1 MFRDSQLLL
10 KKKELTL
17 KINPKINLTLCWI
30 LPIIVLGLMTV
41 ILNVKVFPITEGWW
55 ETYAWLSKTEN
66 IYDDIHLALP
76 PLYTNLISIILE
88 YTTDL
93 INVRWVILAIYFL
106 NVYLLYFLCKKISNS
121 SFAIIGVF
129 VSQILIINNNPVWL
143 SKDYH
148 TLVSLLVTA
157 LVILLFSLILNP
169 KKYFIYS
176 LIIGFITG
184 FIVLTKQNIALVCLL
199 SVVATL
205 ILNKN
210 TIISIIIK
218 SLAVYITS
226 LIATLL
232 IYSRIFGWSW
242 VNVYLNNDSKG
253 ETSTVLLRF
262 INDNGISNI
271 SFKVIT
277 LFLVYL
283 LLRHLYLH
291 NEDLIIK
298 IKENFNKN
306 LININK
312 YLFFDI
318 KWVGYFI
325 LTYVCYLVLQKNE
338 TTVFYSL
345 MLAYFCINLYKYFV
359 DRRDDKLK
367 LVSIVFLMLAYAG
380 TMTAGYNTVSLELLT
395 AVFVTIFLSSYSKLF
410 NLSQFAIT
418 IIIVTLSVSLFY
430 TRKINNFS
438 YNWWGYSTDS
448 VRNSIHYSNN
458 PKLKGISLDHATKEI
473 FDATDLLMSHAKLT
487 DTIFSY
493 PSIPIFYWLYE
504 KKPIVRT
511 IVQWFD
517 VMPSSHVDG
526 VINDLDASPP
536 KFIFWLKPPSFVYQG
551 HLMMKKTQ
559 LPMNVIDGYIY
570 NQLDE
575 GKYRVIKSIPIIHG
589 TEINNSKS
597 FQRFSINP
605 ISYEFICKSCSNDDL
620 NQMLTRGTII
630 NYTKNM
636 DYTNNSYI
644 DIKFKNNY
652 EASAF
657 ISKYNLFPI
666 KQSDW
671 IFYILERN

>member
-1 MFRDSQLLL
+1 MFRGTQSLL

-17 KINPKINLTLCWI
+17 KINPKINLILCWI
-30 LPIIVLGLMTV
+30 LPVITLGLMTV
-41 ILNVKVFPITEGWW
+41 ILNLRVFPITEGWW

-88 YTTDL
+88 FTTVL

-106 NVYLLYFLCKKISNS
+106 NVYLLYCLCKKISNS

-157 LVILLFSLILNP
+157 FVILLYGLILNP

-184 FIVLTKQNIALVCLL
+184 LIVLTKQNIALVCLL
-199 SVVATL
+199 SIVAAL
-205 ILNKN
+205 IFNKN
-210 TIISIIIK
+210 TSISIIIK
-218 SLAVYITS
+218 SIAVYITS

-262 INDNGISNI
+262 INDNGILKI
-271 SFKVIT
+271 SFKVVI

-291 NEDLIIK
+291 NKDLIIK
-298 IKENFNKN
+298 IKESFNKN

-312 YLFFDI
+312 YLFFNV
-318 KWVGYFI
+318 KWVGYSI
-325 LTYVCYLVLQKNE
+325 LICVSYLVLQKNE

-359 DRRDDKLK
+359 DSRDDKFK
-367 LVSIVFLMLAYAG
+367 LLSIVFLMLAYAG

-487 DTIFSY
+487 DAIFSY

-504 KKPIVRT
+504 KKPIVKS

-517 VMPSSHVDG
+517 VIPSSAIDG
-526 VINDLDASPP
+526 VINDLEETPP
-536 KFIFWLKPPSFVYQG
+536 KFIFWLKPPGFVYQG

-559 LPMNVIDGYIY
+559 LPMNTIDGYIY
-570 NQLDE
+570 NQIE
-575 GKYRVIKSIPIIHG
+575 NGKYSVIKTIPIIHG
-589 TEINNSKS
+589 LEIRNNKS
-597 FQRFSINP
+597 FEQFSLNP
-605 ISYEFICKSCSNDDL
+605 INYEFICKSCGNEDL
-620 NQMLTRGTII
+620 NHMLTRGKIV

-636 DYTNNSYI
+636 DYMNNNYI
-644 DIKFKNNY
+644 DIKFKNKY

-666 KQSDW
+666 NQSDW
-671 IFYILERN
+671 IFYVLERK